1 MANWSDLSTLIDRAY
16 GTQISAANR
25 CRLILLEAITRGHL
39 LPGARLIES
48 EIGDTL
54 AVSRTPLRE
63 ALSAL
68 KAEGIVQND
77 ADGLRI
83 RQLDWRDIHNLY
95 DMRITLES
103 MAAKLAAMRASK
115 AEKAVIDNITQT
127 EQQLIQEQAE
137 AIRLAR
143 QNADFHHA
151 ILKAAQ
157 NSFLEEALA
166 KLSRLLILLGSTAYT
181 LPDRVAQIAHEHR
194 AINAAIQKNNADEAE
209 AAMRIHLENA
219 LSARLHLLALSG
231 DQPLNLD

>member
-1 MANWSDLSTLIDRAY
+1 MANWSDLSNMIDDRH
-16 GTQISAANR
+16 GTKISAAQR
-25 CRLILLEAITRGHL
+25 CRLIMLEAITKGLL
-39 LPGARLIES
+39 LPGTRLIES
-48 EIGDTL
+48 DIGETL
-54 AVSRTPLRE
+54 TVSRTPLRE

-95 DMRITLES
+95 EMRITLES
-103 MAAKLAAMRASK
+103 MSAKLAAIHASSS
-115 AEKAVIDNITQT
+115 EKTVIAIISDT
-127 EQQLIQEQAE
+127 EQQLIQRKAE
-137 AIRLAR
+137 AAYLAKH
-143 QNADFHHA
+143 NADFHHA

-181 LPDRVAQIAHEHR
+181 LPERVAQIADEHR
-194 AINAAIQKNNADEAE
+194 AINEAIQHSTPDKAE
-209 AAMRIHLENA
+209 AAMRVHLENA

-231 DQPLNLD
+231 HQPVNLD